1 MGTWYRYLT
10 NVLSPEQL
18 SAEEVCDLYRRRW
31 TGEVAI
37 ALNQPNEK
45 ISVEIVFRS
54 LYYVAKAIAKDEKP
68 NTVNYLAERAKL
80 FGLVKAERK
89 RHREKDAL
97 NRRIWE
103 PLPLS

>member
-45 ISVEIVFRS
+45 F
-54 LYYVAKAIAKDEKP
+54 
-68 NTVNYLAERAKL
+68 
-80 FGLVKAERK
+80 
-89 RHREKDAL
+89 
-97 NRRIWE
+97 
-103 PLPLS
+103 PLR